1 MCQIGKHC
9 SWESSDFTLTDWIE
23 ERLEYYERAA
33 WQPASSLNVE
43 QLAGNVA
50 MGSQIYLLL
59 PSNRNRVHAQG
70 VKAGHFYADG
80 NISRRLQINVPVC
93 IGKHK
98 KQRLANIGW
107 IKILETEREK
117 KGRGRWQRIERSV
130 FLQYFNWITRL
141 RMRMRKTGGMRY
153 RAPHGANKDILWE

>member
-1 MCQIGKHC
+1 MFSSKHC
-9 SWESSDFTLTDWIE
+9 SWDTFRLHFDWLE

-70 VKAGHFYADG
+70 VKAGHFWADG
-80 NISRRLQINVPVC
+80 NISRQLQINVPVL
-93 IGKHK
+93 GSPK
-98 KQRLANIGW
+98 R
-107 IKILETEREK
+107 
-117 KGRGRWQRIERSV
+117 KGRPILVGSKYRKLNVRRKEGGGGRELKEVYSPV
-130 FLQYFNWITRL
+130 FQLDHSFENAWNSWDEVQSTSRCL
-141 RMRMRKTGGMRY
+141 
-153 RAPHGANKDILWE
+153 